1 MRFSAIIALAL
12 ASVASAAP
20 IVTNGTVTAPTG
32 GGDLITTY
40 THCNRPGVFALTFDD
55 GPFQYSW
62 DLAKFLHSKNVK
74 ATFFTNGDNFVKGL
88 RNASTTTSD
97 GPKSYIDVLKY
108 YHELGH
114 EIASHTYQH
123 LNLVGLSEEQVQFQ
137 MNQQSDLIFDAIGQ
151 RPALMRPPEG
161 QLDDDASRVLKNLG
175 YSNIMWDVDTKDYE
189 LKGLFSE
196 EALVRGVVDN
206 DVPGQTPG
214 HISLQHDVHEA
225 SAKELTPW
233 MIDYITSKNY
243 TFVTVSDCLGIP
255 AYQ

>member
-1 MRFSAIIALAL
+1 MRFSSIIALAL
-12 ASVASAAP
+12 ATVASAAP
-20 IVTNGTVTAPTG
+20 ITTNGTSTG
-32 GGDLITTY
+32 NGDLVTSY

-62 DLAKFLHSKNVK
+62 DLAKYLHSKNVK
-74 ATFFTNGDNFVKGL
+74 ATFFTNGDNFVKDI
-88 RNASTTTSD
+88 RTATTTTSD
-97 GPKSYIDVLKY
+97 GSKSYLDVLKY

-123 LNLVGLSEEQVQFQ
+123 RNLKGLSDDQVQYQ

-161 QLDDDASRVLKNLG
+161 ELDDAASRVLKTLG
-175 YSNIMWDVDTKDYE
+175 YSSIMWDVDTKDYE
-189 LKGLFSE
+189 FKGLVTE
-196 EALVRGVVDN
+196 EGMVRDVVET
-206 DVPGQTPG
+206 DVAGQTPG
-214 HISLQHDVHEA
+214 HISLQHDVHES

-243 TFVTVSDCLGIP
+243 TFVTVSDCLGLP